1 MKIKIVTD
9 SASNMLALDGVD
21 FQSVPLRMITD
32 EKEYVDNDD
41 LDVEGMV
48 NDLSVYKGR
57 SGTACP
63 GVGDWMSA
71 FEGYDVVFCVT
82 ITSVLSGSYNSA
94 MTAKQQFEE
103 ENPGTKIYVVD
114 SYTAG
119 PEMKFHIEKLKE
131 MVLEGK
137 DCDTICKEIEEYKEK
152 HTALVFCLESMRNL
166 ANNGRVNPAAAK
178 LASLIGIRVVGD
190 ATGGQLNPTDKPR
203 GAKKATAEILR
214 NMKRLG
220 YKGGSVYV
228 DHVFNE
234 KAAVALKEAL
244 LAEFPN
250 ANVVLDQTRGLCSY
264 YAEKGGLMIGLE
276 IN

>member
-21 FQSVPLRMITD
+21 FQSVPLRMVTD
-32 EKEYVDNDD
+32 EKEYVDTAD

-57 SGTACP
+57 SRTACP
-63 GVGDWMSA
+63 GVGDWIDA
-71 FEGYDVVFCVT
+71 FEGYDVIFCVT

-103 ENPGTKIYVVD
+103 ENPGTKVYVVD

-137 DCDTICKEIEEYKEK
+137 DYDTICKEIEEYKEN
-152 HTALVFCLESMRNL
+152 TALVFCLESMRNL
-166 ANNGRVNPAAAK
+166 ANNGRVNPAAAA

-203 GAKKATAEILR
+203 GAKKAIAEVVR
-214 NMKRLG
+214 NMKRNG
-220 YKGGSVYV
+220 YKGGSVYI

-234 KAAVALKEAL
+234 KAADALKEAL
-244 LAEFPN
+244 LAEFSN
-250 ANVVLDQTRGLCSY
+250 ANVVIDQTRGLCSY
-264 YAEKGGLMIGLE
+264 YAEKGGLMVGFE
-276 IN
+276 R